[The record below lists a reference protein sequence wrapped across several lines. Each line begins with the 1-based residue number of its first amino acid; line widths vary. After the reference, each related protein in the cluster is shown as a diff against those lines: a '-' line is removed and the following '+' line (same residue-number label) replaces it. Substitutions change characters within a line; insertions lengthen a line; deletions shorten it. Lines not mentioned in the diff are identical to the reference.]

1 MTIAKRGS
9 VPPQGKA
16 TRQDVLDAAH
26 VMRRRSDRDILGTN
40 APRRKGRR
48 ERDAAYDR
56 IAINFL
62 KAQGIGFVRP

>member
-26 VMRRRSDRDILGTN
+26 VMRRRSDWGILGTN
-40 APRRKGRR
+40 APRRKGLR
-48 ERDAAYDR
+48 ERPILIR
-56 IAINFL
+56 LN
-62 KAQGIGFVRP
+62 